1 MSTNLGRE
9 VTGTARGER
18 RDRAELR
25 AIAEGAEE
33 MFGALPPPPPED
45 AIEMVEWAVVE
56 FGDRIAVACS
66 IAADTVLVDLVA
78 RARPR
83 VDVRFLDTGYL
94 FAGTLGTRAELAHA
108 LDVSVVDVTPRQTV
122 AEQDAEHGKDLFASN
137 PGLCCHLRKVEPL
150 AEQLAG
156 YDAWVTGVRRE
167 DNPLRARTPLVS
179 WDRTHRLVKINPL
192 AQ

>member
-45 AIEMVEWAVVE
+45 AIEVLEWAVEE

-66 IAADTVLVDLVA
+66 LAADTVLVDLVA

-83 VDVRFLDTGYL
+83 DRKR
-94 FAGTLGTRAELAHA
+94 TRLHSSHVPISYA
-108 LDVSVVDVTPRQTV
+108 VFCS
-122 AEQDAEHGKDLFASN
+122 
-137 PGLCCHLRKVEPL
+137 
-150 AEQLAG
+150 
-156 YDAWVTGVRRE
+156 
-167 DNPLRARTPLVS
+167 
-179 WDRTHRLVKINPL
+179 
-192 AQ
+192 